1 MAEKRARWAED
12 QEGFNVDRLVFID
25 ESGAKTNMTR
35 LRGRAQ
41 GGQRVLDSIPCAHW
55 NSTTMLGSLRWDG
68 STTCMMIE
76 GGTTREVFREYV
88 RQVLAPSLRP
98 GDIVIAD
105 NLSSH
110 QDPVSEALIKACGA
124 TLRFLPPYSP
134 DFNPIEQLWSKVK
147 QQLRSAK
154 ARTWESLSDAIAEG
168 MESIST
174 QDAKGWFFLCGYTIA
189 HS

>member
-1 MAEKRARWAED
+1 VAEKREHWAQCQQRWD
-12 QEGFNVDRLVFID
+12 VDRLVFID
-25 ESGAKTNMTR
+25 ESSAKTNMTR
-35 LRGRAQ
+35 LRGRARA
-41 GGQRVLDSIPCAHW
+41 GDRVIDRVPHGHW
-55 NSTTMLGSLRWDG
+55 NSTTLLGSLRSDG
-68 STTCMMIE
+68 RTTCMMIE

-110 QDPVSEALIKACGA
+110 KDSLSEALLEACGV
-124 TLRFLPPYSP
+124 TLWFLPPYSP

-147 QQLRSAK
+147 QHLRSAK
-154 ARTWESLSDAIAEG
+154 ARTWEHLAEAVAEA
-168 MESIST
+168 MESISA
-174 QDAKGWFFLCGYTIA
+174 QDAQGWFFLCGYTTS

>member
-1 MAEKRARWAED
+1 VAQKRKRWAQD
-12 QEGFNVDRLVFID
+12 QSGLDIDQLVFID

-35 LRGRAQ
+35 LRGRAL
-41 GGQRVLDSIPCAHW
+41 GGRRVVDTVPCGHW

-76 GGTTREVFREYV
+76 GGTTGEVFREYV

-110 QDPVSEALIKACGA
+110 KDPVSEALIEACGA

-147 QQLRSAK
+147 QHLRSAK
-154 ARTWESLSDAIAEG
+154 ARTPESLSDAIAQA
-168 MESIST
+168 MESISA
-174 QDAKGWFFLCGYTIA
+174 QDAEGWFFLCGYTTS